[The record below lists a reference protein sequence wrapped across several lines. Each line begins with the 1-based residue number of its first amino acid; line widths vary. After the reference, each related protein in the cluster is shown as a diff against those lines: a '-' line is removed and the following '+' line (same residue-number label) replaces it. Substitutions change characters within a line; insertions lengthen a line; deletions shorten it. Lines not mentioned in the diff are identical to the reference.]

1 MTFSSTD
8 SVTSCIGF
16 VNNKANGAT
25 PMSDDIIPDGDEWD
39 RPVEYRFTAPLRM
52 IEMLRRGLG
61 QEVSFLSLN
70 HFAILLIIFEMEDER
85 FGIEAQEIHKLA
97 GVEKS
102 TANRIVHSLSD
113 QGRVRDGL
121 GYIRVDTD
129 VNDRRIRRI
138 FLTDKGR
145 NLMEEMASA
154 GTALD
159 AEQTTKMQQAFNAN
173 RLLSLEKAQEPQK
186 VTQTL
191 RSSAKPMTAREIRRE
206 GMKSRKALDR
216 KMQTVER
223 QNGNYINHTGED
235 ALLLDADQ
243 IRGELQPGGMFEE
256 HYELTMMDGY
266 WMIFDR
272 ERHKRGNLHPRAI
285 QRNLANGGELAGY
298 MNELIFKMNQ
308 GSSFSDTMY
317 EASQRLNLTEYNRI
331 RSRLTKE
338 LAQTRDDI
346 MKNLDEFVQEEREK
360 SDWSVRNRQQ
370 AGDKWHAAEQMAKQA
385 VTYPVHM
392 LNEKMDL
399 INSVHST
406 NREAQE
412 QVELAEKFEVEAE
425 QAASEANE
433 LRKQLDANTKAMAEM
448 QAMMQKMMEKG
459 D

>member
-1 MTFSSTD
+1 
-8 SVTSCIGF
+8 
-16 VNNKANGAT
+16 
-25 PMSDDIIPDGDEWD
+25 MSDDIIPDGDEWD

-243 IRGELQPGGMFEE
+243 IRSELQPGGMFEE

-266 WMIFDR
+266 WMVFDS
-272 ERHKRGNLHPRAI
+272 ERLKKGNLHPRAI
-285 QRNLANGGELAGY
+285 QRNLRVGMQQQKYTDQLG
-298 MNELIFKMNQ
+298 IKINQ
-308 GSSFSDTMY
+308 GFSFSDTMY
-317 EASQRLNLTEYNRI
+317 EAQQYLNATEYNRI
-331 RSRLTKE
+331 RSRLTRE
-338 LAQTRDDI
+338 LAQTRDEL
-346 MKNLDEFVQEEREK
+346 MKNLDEFVQKEREK
-360 SDWSVRNRQQ
+360 NDYAVRNRQQ
-370 AGDKWHAAEQMAKQA
+370 AGAKYDDAEKIAKQA
-385 VTYPVHM
+385 ISYPVHM
-392 LNEKMDL
+392 LNEKMQL
-399 INSVHST
+399 IDAAQKT
-406 NREAQE
+406 NRVALE
-412 QVELAEKFEVEAE
+412 QVELADKLEVEAE
-425 QAASEANE
+425 QAASEADA

>member
-39 RPVEYRFTAPLRM
+39 RPAEYRFTAPLRM

-61 QEVSFLSLN
+61 LDVSFLSLN

-102 TANRIVHSLSD
+102 TANRIIHSLSD

-191 RSSAKPMTAREIRRE
+191 RSSANMTAREIRRE
-206 GMKSRKALDR
+206 GMKSRMALDR
-216 KMQTVER
+216 KMRTVER
-223 QNGNYINHTGED
+223 QKGNYINHIGED

-243 IRGELQPGGMFEE
+243 IRSELQPGGMFEE

-266 WMIFDR
+266 WMVFDS
-272 ERHKRGNLHPRAI
+272 ERLKKGKLHPRAI
-285 QRNLANGGELAGY
+285 QRNLRLGMEQQRYTDQLV
-298 MNELIFKMNQ
+298 IKINQ
-308 GSSFSDTMY
+308 GFSFSDTMY
-317 EASQRLNLTEYNRI
+317 EAQQYLNATEYNRI

-338 LAQTRDDI
+338 LAQTRDEL
-346 MKNLDEFVQEEREK
+346 MKNLNEFVQTEREK
-360 SDWSVRNRQQ
+360 NDYAVRNRQQ
-370 AGDKWHAAEQMAKQA
+370 AGARYDDAEKIAKQA
-385 VTYPVHM
+385 ISYPVHM
-392 LNEKMDL
+392 LNEKMQL
-399 INSVHST
+399 IDKAQKT
-406 NREAQE
+406 NRVALE
-412 QVELAEKFEVEAE
+412 QVELADKLEVEAE
-425 QAASEANE
+425 HAASEADA

-448 QAMMQKMMEKG
+448 QAMMKQMLDNK
-459 D
+459 